1 MIHLCETCGKDM
13 GNCSP
18 SRKYCSPGCE
28 RKARK
33 IRAAEKKSGNIRPK
47 ICPVCGKEFIPKRNE
62 KYCSPECFLEHK
74 REYDRKRSKIKW
86 EKLRSGIS
94 KTGICKH
101 CGKEFVKKS
110 ERQKYCTKECRFA
123 DEAEKEKK
131 LRRERDAKKPMLIC
145 PICGKEFPQGVNK
158 NKKYCS
164 DACRKKANFPDQ
176 RVEKICPVCGK
187 WFYPAGRQKYCSEEC
202 RVRAKLVKKKR
213 GMTRLAYEAAEATA
227 LGVSYGKYK
236 AMKAG

>member
-18 SRKYCSPGCE
+18 SRKYCSPECE
-28 RKARK
+28 RKSRK
-33 IRAAEKKSGNIRPK
+33 KRAAEKKSGNIRPK
-47 ICPVCGKEFIPKRNE
+47 ICPV
-62 KYCSPECFLEHK
+62 
-74 REYDRKRSKIKW
+74 
-86 EKLRSGIS
+86 
-94 KTGICKH
+94 
-101 CGKEFVKKS
+101 
-110 ERQKYCTKECRFA
+110 
-123 DEAEKEKK
+123 
-131 LRRERDAKKPMLIC
+131 
-145 PICGKEFPQGVNK
+145 CGKEFPQGVNK

-202 RVRAKLVKKKR
+202 KAKEKLMKKDR

-227 LGVSYGKYK
+227 HGMSYGKYK